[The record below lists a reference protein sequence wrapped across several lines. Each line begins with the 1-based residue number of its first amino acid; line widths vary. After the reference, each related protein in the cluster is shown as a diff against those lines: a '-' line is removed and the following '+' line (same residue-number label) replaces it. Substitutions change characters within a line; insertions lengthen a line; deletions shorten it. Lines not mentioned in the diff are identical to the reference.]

1 MFRRTRKHIRVQG
14 GGGVEKERSKAK
26 AASGGMTQG
35 AMVGGART
43 WGSRAG
49 AGGRTLPDGSRR
61 NSGEWDQSGSHS
73 GGTRVPLEEASQDM

>member
-14 GGGVEKERSKAK
+14 GGGVGKGRSEAK

-49 AGGRTLPDGSRR
+49 AGGRTCLMVQEGTLES
-61 NSGEWDQSGSHS
+61 
-73 GGTRVPLEEASQDM
+73 GTRVPLEEASQDV